1 MAAYAQ
7 TSNFLVSIKRVM
19 EIWNN
24 TIDEITIEQIMVLIN
39 TEFAAMADAGLAGYT
54 VTTGLSATLLGKLNN
69 LSNNTMKL
77 CMQDFLGYLLT
88 EFGLVETNGLAYT
101 VTDTSYVAA
110 TGAYGAVDGMRQSM
124 YNWPNSTH
132 RTGFDQI
139 IDILSTELEAL
150 EDAS

>member
-1 MAAYAQ
+1 MAAYTQ

-39 TEFAAMADAGLAGYT
+39 TEFAAMETAGLAAYT

-101 VTDTSYVAA
+101 VTDTSLAA
-110 TGAYGAVDGMRQSM
+110 GTGAYGAVDGMRQSM

>member
-1 MAAYAQ
+1 MAAYSQ

-24 TIDEITIEQIMVLIN
+24 TIDEITIEQIMVLID
-39 TEFAAMADAGLAGYT
+39 TEFAAMETAGLAAYT
-54 VTTGLSATLLGKLNN
+54 VTTGLTATLLGKLNN